1 MSFSIVLVGALAAVV
16 TTLCWLP
23 QIAKMVR
30 ERQTQG
36 VSLVANLV
44 LSSGLI
50 LWMVYGVLIGSWPV
64 IIANSVTL
72 ALILAIVGL
81 KLRYG

>member
-1 MSFSIVLVGALAAVV
+1 MVGALAAAV
-16 TTLCWLP
+16 TPLCWLP
-23 QIAKMVR
+23 QIAKMIR

-44 LSSGLI
+44 LSTGLV

-64 IIANSVTL
+64 IAANAITL

>member
-1 MSFSIVLVGALAAVV
+1 MPFSIEMVGALAAAV

-23 QIAKMVR
+23 QIAKMIR

-44 LSSGLI
+44 LSTGLV

-64 IIANSVTL
+64 IVANAVTL